1 MKKILMLFFLALSL
15 NGFSQDTSKVEQY
28 CLAVATG
35 KIFSTK
41 VSLTLD
47 FGEDRN
53 YWKDQRLKDEE
64 GKAKNF
70 NSSVDGLNYLGKMG
84 WKIVNAFSVS
94 LSNGGSLFY
103 YIFKKEFTKK
113 ETE

>member
-1 MKKILMLFFLALSL
+1 MKKIILLPFLALSL
-15 NGFSQDTSKVEQY
+15 SCFSQDTTKVEQY

-35 KIFSTK
+35 KLFSTK

-53 YWKDQRLKDEE
+53 FWKDQRLKDED

-70 NSSVDGLNYLGKMG
+70 NSSVDGLNYLGRMG

-94 LSNGGSLFY
+94 LANGSSLFY
-103 YIFKKEFTKK
+103 YIFKKEFSKK